1 MRNFFTFNGVDSRDF
16 GVYISGQ
23 GTFSAP
29 QKAYTFYN
37 IPGRNGALIG
47 SDRRLENLDVS
58 YEAFIYRDFEENMA
72 RFRSFLLSQE
82 GYQRLSDSYHPDE
95 YRMAAYVG
103 PFEPAVQRTNDAGSF
118 TITFS
123 CKPQRFLIS
132 GDTRYAWV
140 AGEQQLSGRI
150 LDVYMPLLDR
160 STMTETFDRPFP
172 TTATPDAPVSI
183 GDRISSLQILA
194 ARNRIARVT
203 RVQDSNQM
211 WADLY
216 LHSMYTGTV
225 DWLAG
230 TLTME
235 SDRRYIVNRRYYDQS
250 TQVTTY
256 DFNRI
261 YSIPHLFQGPIV
273 ASPGAI
279 LACSHYSTD
288 PNAEYRIEM
297 TSGGHINIVD
307 PRFDT
312 AEEFYNWTSSLG
324 GDGLQIVT
332 EQNKTYTFTPLELP
346 EGDDF
351 VNFVARVYTI
361 GFQAGDTAVL
371 DTSLGTLHMQ
381 YTGMGDN
388 MLNPTVFQSQP
399 ILRVYGSGVFDLNDI
414 RITIDTPGT
423 YTDIDCEMMDCYEG
437 SINRNNNV
445 SFSTYDFPVLY
456 PGTNTVTIV
465 SGSITAVEVVPRW
478 WRV

>member
-1 MRNFFTFNGVDSRDF
+1 MRNYFTFAGVDSRDF

-47 SDRRLENLDVS
+47 SDKRLENLEVS
-58 YEAFIYRDFEENMA
+58 YEAFIYKDFDENLA
-72 RFRSFLLSQE
+72 AFRSFLLSQD

-103 PFEPAVQRTNDAGSF
+103 PFEPAVQKTNDVGSF

-132 GDTRYAWV
+132 GDTRYYWL
-140 AGEQQLSGRI
+140 AGEQVLSGRI

-160 STMTETFDRPFP
+160 SVMTETFDRPFP
-172 TTATPDAPVSI
+172 TNATPDAPVSI

-194 ARNRIARVT
+194 DRQRIARVT
-203 RVQDSNQM
+203 RVQDENQM

-216 LHSMYTGTV
+216 LHGMYTGTV

-235 SDRRYIVNRRYYDQS
+235 SDRRYVVNRRYYDPG
-250 TQVTTY
+250 TQETTY
-256 DFNRI
+256 DYNRVF
-261 YSIPHLFQGPIV
+261 SIPHCFQGPAV
-273 ASPGAI
+273 ANPGTI

-288 PNAEYRIEM
+288 PNAEYRISI
-297 TSGGHINIVD
+297 SGSNITIID

-312 AEEFYNWTSSLG
+312 PEEFYNWTSSLG
-324 GDGLQIVT
+324 GDGLQIVM
-332 EQNKTYTFTPLELP
+332 EQNKTYTFDPLALP
-346 EGDDF
+346 ESDGW
-351 VNFVARVYTI
+351 VNLIARVYTL
-361 GFQAGDTAVL
+361 GFAAGDSAVL

-414 RITIDTPGT
+414 RITINTPGT

-437 SINRNNNV
+437 SNNRNNNV

-465 SGSITAVEVVPRW
+465 SGNITAVEVVPRW